1 MVIILFGVTG
11 AGKTTIGQLLAK
23 ELGWNFYDADAF
35 HSPDHVEKLRQGL
48 PLTDADRRPWL
59 AALRKAISEWIQRGE
74 NAVLACSALKKS
86 YRQSLQVSNAVRW
99 VYLKGDPALIKNRL
113 EERIDHFM
121 SPALLN
127 SQFETLEE
135 PWGDDV
141 VVVDVNKSPSKIGTE
156 IRSALKI

>member
-23 ELGWNFYDADAF
+23 ELGWNFYDADVF
-35 HSPDHVEKLRQGL
+35 HSPDNIEKLRQGL
-48 PLTDADRRPWL
+48 PLTNDDRQPWL
-59 AALRKAISEWIQRGE
+59 ANLRKAIGEWLQRGE

-86 YRQSLQVSNAVRW
+86 YRQLLQVSNAVRW

-113 EERIDHFM
+113 EKRFDHFIN
-121 SPALLN
+121 PALLD

-141 VVVDVNKSPSKIGTE
+141 VVVDVNRSPSEIVRE
-156 IRSALKI
+156 IRSASNI